1 MRLYTVL
8 LTTLVRNIEKRNV
21 EDDGR
26 FQRGVNKMM
35 DGQLWYPL
43 HSPKICR
50 EFREFYQA
58 YDSEGV
64 LDTKTRE
71 LVVLAL
77 ASTFRCADCTEKH
90 IQNAFEAGA
99 TEAEVSETVRLA
111 SIDGVGDM
119 ALLGGDSFRRP
130 QNECVDPHGAI
141 SI

>member
-1 MRLYTVL
+1 MVL
-8 LTTLVRNIEKRNV
+8 LTTLARRIEKRNV
-21 EDDGR
+21 EDKDR
-26 FQRGVNKMM
+26 VKRGGKKMI
-35 DGQLWYPL
+35 DSQLWYPL
-43 HSPKICR
+43 HSPKICK

-64 LDTKTRE
+64 LDKKTRE

-111 SIDGVGDM
+111 SIDGVGDK
-119 ALLGGDSFRRP
+119 ALLGGDSFGRP
-130 QNECVDPHGAI
+130 QNECVDSHGTI